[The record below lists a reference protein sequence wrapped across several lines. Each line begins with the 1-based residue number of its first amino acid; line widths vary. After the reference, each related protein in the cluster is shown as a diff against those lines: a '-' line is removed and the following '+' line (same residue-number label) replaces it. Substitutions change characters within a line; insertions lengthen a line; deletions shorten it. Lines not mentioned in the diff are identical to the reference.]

1 MNSNPLLG
9 LKEHGQSVWLDNI
22 NRELIEQGGLA
33 KLIREDGVCGVTSNP
48 AIFKVAMTEGEAY
61 DPQFRELAGLGL
73 DVKELYERMA
83 IKDIQDAADL
93 LREVFDASD
102 GTDGF
107 VSLEVSPHLAHDTQ
121 GTIDEAVRL
130 WQTVDRPNVLIKIP
144 GTPEGVPAIEACL
157 SRGIN
162 VNVTLLF
169 SLEAHRSV
177 IEAYLAAMETRLDR
191 GESLRVASVASFF
204 LSRIDSKVDDLLD
217 TIIESASSADEAKAL
232 KGRAAVANAKLAY
245 RLWQEMF
252 AGDRWARLEQA
263 GARPQKPL
271 WASTSTKNPDYSDVK
286 YVETLIGPQTI
297 NTMPDETLN
306 AFRDHGH
313 VASTIE
319 TDPDEERDALSRL
332 GRLGIDMD
340 RVTDELSVEGV
351 EKFIAPFDVL
361 MQALE
366 EKRRVLA
373 G

>member
-1 MNSNPLLG
+1 
-9 LKEHGQSVWLDNI
+9 
-22 NRELIEQGGLA
+22 
-33 KLIREDGVCGVTSNP
+33 
-48 AIFKVAMTEGEAY
+48 
-61 DPQFRELAGLGL
+61 
-73 DVKELYERMA
+73 
-83 IKDIQDAADL
+83 
-93 LREVFDASD
+93 
-102 GTDGF
+102 
-107 VSLEVSPHLAHDTQ
+107 
-121 GTIDEAVRL
+121 
-130 WQTVDRPNVLIKIP
+130 
-144 GTPEGVPAIEACL
+144 
-157 SRGIN
+157 
-162 VNVTLLF
+162 
-169 SLEAHRSV
+169 
-177 IEAYLAAMETRLDR
+177 METRLDR

-319 TDPDEERDALSRL
+319 TDLDDERDALSRL